1 MNKQAPTFGRLLIM
15 VLFTV
20 SCFGLLLFL
29 WISFGGATPLAPK
42 GYRFQVAVPEANQL
56 AVEADVRIAGVPVG
70 KVRAKERL
78 AGRTLVTVELDRRY
92 APLDRDARVIQRS
105 KTLLGE
111 RYLELTRGRPGGPTV
126 PESGRLPD
134 ARVEETVEL
143 DEVLGALDA
152 PTQKLF
158 RIWQQDLGAAVRPSG
173 PALNDAFGT
182 LPRFAAKGTDVLEVL
197 DSQSRAVTGLLRDT
211 GVVFEALTRNEGQL
225 RNLVVNTDQVFS
237 ATASRRESLAETF
250 RIFPTFLDESR
261 ATVEDLRTFARQA
274 RPVLRDLRPGLR
286 DARPTLRDA
295 RAFAPD
301 LERLYRDLD
310 PLIDASKTG
319 LPALSDTLRGLV
331 PVLGKAQ
338 PFLEE
343 LNPILEFLEVNQ
355 HQVADFLQNG
365 AGALA
370 DKTSDPSDPN
380 GAGHYL
386 GQYGVTGEESFA
398 IQRNRQTFTRG
409 NAYLGPIDII
419 NGDPRRAS
427 EMIFP
432 NFDCRNTKTGGPV
445 STRPGDDDPSCF
457 VGKNLPGM
465 SGRYPHVVKA
475 DYGEGR

>member
-1 MNKQAPTFGRLLIM
+1 MNKQAPTVGRLLVM
-15 VLFTV
+15 VLFTIA
-20 SCFGLLLFL
+20 CFGLLLFL
-29 WISFGGATPLAPK
+29 WISFGGATPLAAK

-70 KVRAKERL
+70 KVRAKERRR
-78 AGRTLVTVELDRRY
+78 GRTLVTVELDDRY
-92 APLDRDARVIQRS
+92 APLDADARVIQRS

-111 RYLELTRGRPGGPTV
+111 RYLELTRGRPGGAAI
-126 PESGRLPD
+126 PENGRLPD

-173 PALNDAFGT
+173 PALNDAFGS
-182 LPRFAAKGTDVLEVL
+182 LPRFAASGTDVLEVL
-197 DSQSRAVTGLLRDT
+197 DSQSRAVTGLFRDT
-211 GVVFEALTRNEGQL
+211 GTVFEALTRNEGQL
-225 RNLVVNTDQVFS
+225 RNLVVNTDRVFS
-237 ATASRRESLAETF
+237 ATASRRDALAETF

-261 ATVEDLRTFARQA
+261 RTVDDLRTFAGQA

-286 DARPTLRDA
+286 DLRPTLRDA
-295 RAFAPD
+295 RALAPD

-310 PLIDASKTG
+310 PLIDASDEG
-319 LPALSDTLRGLV
+319 LPALSETLRGLV
-331 PVLGKAQ
+331 PVLGETQ

-370 DKTSDPSDPN
+370 DKVSDPTNPS

-386 GQYGVTGEESFA
+386 GQYGVAGEESFA
-398 IQRNRQTFTRG
+398 LQANRQSFARG
-409 NAYLGPIDII
+409 NAYLLPTDLIS
-419 NGDPRRAS
+419 GDPRRSS
-427 EMIFP
+427 EMMFP

-445 STRPGDDDPSCF
+445 STKAGDDDPSCF
-457 VGKNLPGM
+457 VGNNLPGM
-465 SGRYPHVVKA
+465 RRYPHVVKA
-475 DYGEGR
+475 DYGGGR